1 MIPTATGLVVIV
13 LGVWC
18 QFGSFRRT
26 LMSAVL
32 LTLFEA
38 ADAADLPA
46 LGGASVTPAKLFLVF
61 LVLRVVSMRG
71 GLGTALAEV
80 SPRRVLFLYV
90 LLLLWVVPSAI
101 FLPRLFQGA
110 VEVNSL
116 DRAVI
121 DSGPVPLKPSS
132 GNITQSVY
140 AIGSFVLALCVSALA
155 RRPGGYAAL
164 LRALL
169 VLTGLNLGFAV
180 LDLLTAATHTAFLLD
195 AIHTGAYAFLTEDE
209 SNGLKRISGSF
220 SEASA
225 FASFSLDLLAV
236 NLALFVLRIRPRLTG
251 FYSLALVAFLLLST
265 SSTAYAGLAVF
276 AVGFAGYAGWTLL
289 VRGDA
294 RALKILVL
302 LGLAGAFFVCV
313 TLLVAPGFAA
323 AAWDVIDTTVIHK
336 GQSES
341 ALERGALNVQAGTIF
356 VQTYG
361 LGAGIGATRTSNYIY
376 LLASNLGVV
385 GLALFAVLI
394 LALTLVRPRDNLAAE
409 ERGIVAAA
417 RAGVLGSL
425 VPAVLIATIFDLGPL
440 FYVLAGVA
448 ASGAAALG
456 RAGPEGAAHPSH
468 DRLSSRRTPA
478 PHLR

>member
-13 LGVWC
+13 LGIWC

-26 LMSAVL
+26 LMSIVL

-46 LGGASVTPAKLFLVF
+46 LGGASVTPAKLFLLF
-61 LVLRVVSMRG
+61 LVLRVISMRG

-116 DRAVI
+116 ERSVI
-121 DSGPVPLKPSS
+121 DTGPVPLKPSS

-140 AIGSFVLALCVSALA
+140 AIGSFVLALCVAALS
-155 RRPGGYAAL
+155 RRPGGYATL
-164 LRALL
+164 LQALL

-180 LDLLTAATHTAFLLD
+180 IDLLTAATHTGFLLD
-195 AIHTGAYAFLTEDE
+195 VIHTGAYAFLTDDE
-209 SNGLKRISGSF
+209 ANGLKRISGTF
-220 SEASA
+220 SEASS
-225 FASFSLDLLAV
+225 FATFSLDLLAV
-236 NLALFVLRIRPRLTG
+236 NLTLFVLRVRPRLTG
-251 FYSLALVAFLLLST
+251 FYCLALVVFLMLST

-276 AVGFAGYAGWTLL
+276 AIGFSAYAGWTLL
-289 VRGDA
+289 VRGNA
-294 RALKILVL
+294 RALKLLVL
-302 LGLAGAFFVCV
+302 LLLASTFFVCV
-313 TLLVAPGFAA
+313 TLIVAPGFAA
-323 AAWDVIDTTVIHK
+323 AAWKVIDSAVIHK

-341 ALERGALNVQAGTIF
+341 ALERGALNVQAATIF
-356 VQTYG
+356 FDTYG
-361 LGAGIGATRTSNYIY
+361 LGAGIGATRTSNYLY

-385 GLALFAVLI
+385 GLALFGVLV
-394 LALTLVRPRDNLAAE
+394 LALALVRPRDDLADDD
-409 ERGIVAAA
+409 RRIVAAA
-417 RAGVLGSL
+417 RVGLLASL

-440 FYVLAGVA
+440 FYVMVGIT
-448 ASGAAALG
+448 ASGAATF
-456 RAGPEGAAHPSH
+456 GAA
-468 DRLSSRRTPA
+468 RLPARRLA
-478 PHLR
+478 AG